1 MKKSPTSA
9 SNLHRASRRGGR
21 YLSKLIHEA
30 TQAPDHDLPILAHIM
45 RSDVFHSTLD
55 WQTREQ
61 LVDGAREAH
70 TLLAANRDLY
80 ELEQKAAAAL
90 CGEFAVT
97 KKRPGILHCC
107 EQQERSGPRTV
118 A

>member
-30 TQAPDHDLPILAHIM
+30 TQAPDHDLPVLEHIM

-55 WQTREQ
+55 WQSHEQ
-61 LVDGAREAH
+61 LVAGAREANAIL
-70 TLLAANRDLY
+70 TANR
-80 ELEQKAAAAL
+80 EL
-90 CGEFAVT
+90 FD
-97 KKRPGILHCC
+97 C
-107 EQQERSGPRTV
+107 EQQAARALCEQL
-118 A
+118 AKNNC